1 MKKLAARDFEDLL
14 QCSIPAFEGLFPEP
28 HNSRILRLL
37 YRLCEWHALA
47 KLRMHTDSSLNHLDS
62 LTKELGALTREFRD
76 KTCQSFETKE
86 LPREAAA
93 RQRRAQQKKT
103 QPHSSRRETSSARR
117 LKTLN
122 LKTYKY
128 HALDDYV
135 RTIRVFGCT
144 DNYSTQLVCHSLNP
158 LATALVIFF
167 IRANMHIA
175 LSSGSIVS
183 AIKGVLINRLLL
195 RSPVNATSRQKKPHI
210 HISRPR
216 YNPISL
222 VPTQRYAP
230 LIITTWEVTADIG
243 YCCLLLN
250 RSMQTTPLPRLVDS
264 LYVPMILGLLTF
276 A

>member
-47 KLRMHTDSSLNHLDS
+47 KLRMHTDPSLDHLDS
-62 LTKELGALTREFRD
+62 LTQELGTLTREFRD

-103 QPHSSRRETSSARR
+103 QPHSARHETSSARR

-135 RTIRVFGCT
+135 RTIRVLGCT
-144 DNYSTQLVCHSLNP
+144 DNYSTQVVCHLHDLISVEWV
-158 LATALVIFF
+158 TKIHC
-167 IRANMHIA
+167 IRVNMLIA
-175 LSSGSIVS
+175 LSNASTVS
-183 AIKGVLINRLLL
+183 ATSGVLISKSPLKLHVNVTYRQSRLLI
-195 RSPVNATSRQKKPHI
+195 RT
-210 HISRPR
+210 
-216 YNPISL
+216 
-222 VPTQRYAP
+222 
-230 LIITTWEVTADIG
+230 
-243 YCCLLLN
+243 
-250 RSMQTTPLPRLVDS
+250 
-264 LYVPMILGLLTF
+264 
-276 A
+276 

>member
-1 MKKLAARDFEDLL
+1 M
-14 QCSIPAFEGLFPEP
+14 LFRS
-28 HNSRILRLL
+28 NSRILHLL

-47 KLRMHTDSSLNHLDS
+47 KLRMHTDPSLDHLDT

-76 KTCQSFETKE
+76 KTCRSFEMKE

-144 DNYSTQLVCHSLNP
+144 DNYSTQLVCHSSNP
-158 LATALVIFF
+158 PAAMVLMIFL
-167 IRANMHIA
+167 IRVNMHIV
-175 LSSGSIVS
+175 LSSGSIVL
-183 AIKGVLINRLLL
+183 AIKGVLISRSPL
-195 RSPVNATSRQKKPHI
+195 RSHVNVTSRQNKPHI
-210 HISRPR
+210 HISHLK
-216 YNPISL
+216 YHPISL
-222 VPTQRYAP
+222 IPMQRYAP
-230 LIITTWEVTADIG
+230 LITTTWEVTAGIV
-243 YCCLLLN
+243 YHCLILN
-250 RSMQTTPLPRLVDS
+250 RSMQTTPPPWLVDS
-264 LYVPMILGLLTF
+264 FYVPMLELLIF
-276 A
+276 AIEFHTKTS